1 MENQYP
7 NILFR
12 NDKNIFYARI
22 PYIDKIT
29 GNKKRKTVYGSS
41 KNEVKSKIDD
51 FLLSQENDF
60 ASTNKNKT
68 IAQVI
73 REEAENDYALN
84 NIQESS
90 YLRRIETLKMIEK
103 HCIAKV
109 KIKDIDKNIIN
120 SFFRYLVDYGYSNST
135 IKKICCVL
143 RRNITAAYN
152 EGLIENN
159 PFVVYNIKNPKSRK
173 NDKVVIPL
181 TIEEQ
186 KKFTEAAENYIPSLG
201 NTSNKNLQPL
211 IELYSGMRMGEINAL
226 RLSDVDFKNKKI
238 NICGTI
244 ENGKN
249 YSAFR
254 VEHTK
259 TKSGMRKIPINVK
272 LEKYLK
278 RAVENYTPNEEQL
291 IFFDKEN
298 NKPIATQ
305 SVNKVIRSI
314 CKRANV
320 RMFSSHTLRHTYATR
335 LVECNV
341 PIKIVQNLLG
351 HNDITITLN
360 TYTSVL
366 DDYESAAM
374 DIINNEFSKM

>member
-143 RRNITAAYN
+143 RRNVTAAYN

-186 KKFTEAAENYIPSLG
+186 KRFTEAAENYIPSLG

-291 IFFDKEN
+291 IFFNKEN

-335 LVECNV
+335 LVESNV

>member
-29 GNKKRKTVYGSS
+29 GNKKRKTVYGPS

-60 ASTNKNKT
+60 ALTNKNKT

-143 RRNITAAYN
+143 RRNVTAAYN

-186 KKFTEAAENYIPSLG
+186 KRFTEAAENYIPSLG

-226 RLSDVDFKNKKI
+226 RLSDVDFINKKI

-366 DDYESAAM
+366 DDYESTAM
-374 DIINNEFSKM
+374 NIINNEFSKM

>member
-135 IKKICCVL
+135 IKKYVVFYEEMSL
-143 RRNITAAYN
+143 LHITKD
-152 EGLIENN
+152 LLKIIRLL
-159 PFVVYNIKNPKSRK
+159 F
-173 NDKVVIPL
+173 
-181 TIEEQ
+181 TI
-186 KKFTEAAENYIPSLG
+186 L
-201 NTSNKNLQPL
+201 
-211 IELYSGMRMGEINAL
+211 
-226 RLSDVDFKNKKI
+226 KI
-238 NICGTI
+238 LNQ
-244 ENGKN
+244 EKM
-249 YSAFR
+249 
-254 VEHTK
+254 TK
-259 TKSGMRKIPINVK
+259 W
-272 LEKYLK
+272 
-278 RAVENYTPNEEQL
+278 
-291 IFFDKEN
+291 
-298 NKPIATQ
+298 
-305 SVNKVIRSI
+305 
-314 CKRANV
+314 
-320 RMFSSHTLRHTYATR
+320 
-335 LVECNV
+335 
-341 PIKIVQNLLG
+341 
-351 HNDITITLN
+351 
-360 TYTSVL
+360 
-366 DDYESAAM
+366 
-374 DIINNEFSKM
+374 

>member
-143 RRNITAAYN
+143 RRNVTAAYN

-186 KKFTEAAENYIPSLG
+186 KRFTEAAENYIPSLG

>member
-143 RRNITAAYN
+143 RRNVTAAYN

-159 PFVVYNIKNPKSRK
+159 PFVVYNIRNPKSRK

-186 KKFTEAAENYIPSLG
+186 KRFTKAAENYIPSLG

>member
-186 KKFTEAAENYIPSLG
+186 KRFTEAAENYIPSLG

>member
-143 RRNITAAYN
+143 RRNVTAAYN

-159 PFVVYNIKNPKSRK
+159 PFVVYNIRNPKSRK

-181 TIEEQ
+181 TIDEQ
-186 KKFTEAAENYIPSLG
+186 KRFTEAAENYIPSLG

-259 TKSGMRKIPINVK
+259 TKNGMRKIPINVK

-360 TYTSVL
+360 TYTSIL

>member
-143 RRNITAAYN
+143 RRNVTAAYN

-159 PFVVYNIKNPKSRK
+159 PFVVYNIRNPKSRK

-186 KKFTEAAENYIPSLG
+186 KRFTEAAENYIPSLG

-341 PIKIVQNLLG
+341 PIKIIQNLLG

>member
-143 RRNITAAYN
+143 RRNVTAAYN

-186 KKFTEAAENYIPSLG
+186 KRFTEAAENYIPSLG

-278 RAVENYTPNEEQL
+278 REVENYTPNEEQL

-335 LVECNV
+335 LVESNV

>member
-29 GNKKRKTVYGSS
+29 GNKKRKTVYGPS

-60 ASTNKNKT
+60 ALTNKNKT

-226 RLSDVDFKNKKI
+226 RLSDVDFINKKI

-366 DDYESAAM
+366 DDYESTAM

>member
-1 MENQYP
+1 M
-7 NILFR
+7 
-12 NDKNIFYARI
+12 
-22 PYIDKIT
+22 
-29 GNKKRKTVYGSS
+29 
-41 KNEVKSKIDD
+41 
-51 FLLSQENDF
+51 
-60 ASTNKNKT
+60 
-68 IAQVI
+68 
-73 REEAENDYALN
+73 
-84 NIQESS
+84 
-90 YLRRIETLKMIEK
+90 
-103 HCIAKV
+103 
-109 KIKDIDKNIIN
+109 
-120 SFFRYLVDYGYSNST
+120 
-135 IKKICCVL
+135 
-143 RRNITAAYN
+143 
-152 EGLIENN
+152 
-159 PFVVYNIKNPKSRK
+159 
-173 NDKVVIPL
+173 VIPL

-186 KKFTEAAENYIPSLG
+186 KRFTEAAENYIPSLG

-291 IFFDKEN
+291 IFFNKEN

-335 LVECNV
+335 LVESNV

>member
-29 GNKKRKTVYGSS
+29 GNKKRKTVYGPS

-60 ASTNKNKT
+60 ALTNKNKT

-143 RRNITAAYN
+143 RRNVTAAYN

-186 KKFTEAAENYIPSLG
+186 KRFTEAAENYIPSLG

-366 DDYESAAM
+366 DDYESTAM
-374 DIINNEFSKM
+374 NIINNEFSKM

>member
-41 KNEVKSKIDD
+41 KNKVKSKIDD

-143 RRNITAAYN
+143 RRNVTAAYN

-186 KKFTEAAENYIPSLG
+186 KRFTEAAENYIPSLG

-335 LVECNV
+335 LVESNV

>member
-143 RRNITAAYN
+143 RRNVTAAYN

-159 PFVVYNIKNPKSRK
+159 PFVVYNIRNPKSRK

-186 KKFTEAAENYIPSLG
+186 KRFTEAAENYIPSLG

-278 RAVENYTPNEEQL
+278 RAVENYIPNEEQL

>member
-103 HCIAKV
+103 HCISKV

-143 RRNITAAYN
+143 RRNVTAAYN

-159 PFVVYNIKNPKSRK
+159 PFVVYNIRNPKSRK

-186 KKFTEAAENYIPSLG
+186 KRFTEAAENYIPSLG

>member
-143 RRNITAAYN
+143 RRNVTAAYN

-159 PFVVYNIKNPKSRK
+159 PFVVYNIRNPKSRK

-186 KKFTEAAENYIPSLG
+186 KRFTEAAENYIPSLG

>member
-159 PFVVYNIKNPKSRK
+159 PFVVYNIRNPKSRK

>member
-143 RRNITAAYN
+143 RRNVTAAYN

-186 KKFTEAAENYIPSLG
+186 KRFTEVAENYIPSLG

-335 LVECNV
+335 LVESNV

>member
-22 PYIDKIT
+22 PYMDKIT
-29 GNKKRKTVYGSS
+29 GNKKRKTVYGPS

-60 ASTNKNKT
+60 ALTNKNKT

-143 RRNITAAYN
+143 RRNVTAAYN

-186 KKFTEAAENYIPSLG
+186 KRFTEAAENYIPSLG

-278 RAVENYTPNEEQL
+278 SAVENYTPNEGQL

-305 SVNKVIRSI
+305 SVNKVIHSI

-320 RMFSSHTLRHTYATR
+320 RIFSSHTLRHTYATR

-366 DDYESAAM
+366 DDYESTAM
-374 DIINNEFSKM
+374 NIINNEFSKM

>member
-41 KNEVKSKIDD
+41 KNKVKSKIDD

-143 RRNITAAYN
+143 RRNVTAAYN

-186 KKFTEAAENYIPSLG
+186 KRFTEAAENYIPSLG

>member
-143 RRNITAAYN
+143 RRNVTAAYN
-152 EGLIENN
+152 EGIIENN
-159 PFVVYNIKNPKSRK
+159 PFVVYNIRNPKSRK

-186 KKFTEAAENYIPSLG
+186 KRFTEAAENYIPSLG

-366 DDYESAAM
+366 DDYESTAM

>member
-143 RRNITAAYN
+143 RRNVTAAYN

-159 PFVVYNIKNPKSRK
+159 PFVVYNIRNPKSRK

-186 KKFTEAAENYIPSLG
+186 KRFTEAAENYIPSLG

-366 DDYESAAM
+366 DDYESTAM

>member
-186 KKFTEAAENYIPSLG
+186 KRFTEAAENYIPSLG

-259 TKSGMRKIPINVK
+259 TKNGMRKIPINVK

-366 DDYESAAM
+366 DDYESTAM

>member
-41 KNEVKSKIDD
+41 KNDVKSKIDD

-143 RRNITAAYN
+143 RRNVTAAYN

-159 PFVVYNIKNPKSRK
+159 PFVVYNIRNPKSRK

-186 KKFTEAAENYIPSLG
+186 KRFTEAAENYIPSLG

-366 DDYESAAM
+366 DDYESTAM

>member
-159 PFVVYNIKNPKSRK
+159 PFVVYNIRNPKSRK

-186 KKFTEAAENYIPSLG
+186 KRFTEAAENYIPSLG

-278 RAVENYTPNEEQL
+278 RAVENYIPNEEQL

>member
-29 GNKKRKTVYGSS
+29 GNKKRKTVYGPS

-60 ASTNKNKT
+60 ALTNKNKT

-186 KKFTEAAENYIPSLG
+186 KRFTEAAENYIPSLG

>member
-109 KIKDIDKNIIN
+109 KIKNIDKNIIN

-143 RRNITAAYN
+143 RRNVTAAYN

-159 PFVVYNIKNPKSRK
+159 PFVVYNIRNPKSRK

-186 KKFTEAAENYIPSLG
+186 KRFTEAAENYIPSLG

>member
-29 GNKKRKTVYGSS
+29 GNKKRKTVYGPS

-60 ASTNKNKT
+60 ALTNKNKT

-143 RRNITAAYN
+143 RRNVTAAYN

-186 KKFTEAAENYIPSLG
+186 KRFTEAAENYIPSLG

-278 RAVENYTPNEEQL
+278 SAVENYTPNEGQL

-305 SVNKVIRSI
+305 SVNKVIHSI

-320 RMFSSHTLRHTYATR
+320 RIFSSHTLRHTYATR

-366 DDYESAAM
+366 DDYESTAM
-374 DIINNEFSKM
+374 NIINNEFSKM

>member
-143 RRNITAAYN
+143 RRNVTAAYN

-186 KKFTEAAENYIPSLG
+186 KRFTEAAENYIPSLG

-335 LVECNV
+335 LVESNV

>member
-29 GNKKRKTVYGSS
+29 GNKKRKTVYGPS

-51 FLLSQENDF
+51 FLLSQKNDF
-60 ASTNKNKT
+60 ALTNKNKT

-143 RRNITAAYN
+143 RRNVTAAYN

-186 KKFTEAAENYIPSLG
+186 KRFTEAAENYIPSLG

-366 DDYESAAM
+366 DDYESTAM